1 MADRP
6 GRHLRLEAGERGVSD
21 VVGFVLVF
29 GLIIGTVGAVYTTG
43 LSGLQDARDAE
54 RLSNAEVA
62 FDVLDSNA
70 DDVLHRGAPARAT
83 EIKLS
88 DARIGPG
95 DPVTVNVSAGPNASV
110 SREITPIVYS
120 ADDTDIV
127 YVQGAVIRSQR
138 SGGVM
143 LRPSGIRTGE
153 RALFP
158 IVDTYFPVGTTVGG
172 QTRALVR
179 FRVPTPSDRAVR
191 TLTTATNDTVTVTVQ
206 TSRTDPWRR
215 HLDAYDNTTCDGDAA
230 NDTVT
235 CEFSGVETA
244 VVPVTT
250 VHVRVA

>member
-6 GRHLRLEAGERGVSD
+6 ERHLRVDARGVSD

-29 GLIIGTVGAVYTTG
+29 GLIIGTVGVVYTTG
-43 LSGLQDARDAE
+43 LSGLQDTRDAE

-62 FDVLDSNA
+62 FGVLDSNA

-110 SREITPIVYS
+110 SREITPVVYS
-120 ADDTDIV
+120 AGDTDIV

-143 LRPSGIRTGE
+143 LQPSGVRTGE

-158 IVDTYFPVGTTVGG
+158 IVDTYFPVGTTIGG

-179 FRVPTPSDRAVR
+179 FRVPTPSERSVR
-191 TLTTATNDTVTVTVQ
+191 RLPTTNDTVTVTVQ
-206 TSRTDPWRR
+206 TPRTAPWRR
-215 HLDAYDNTTCDGDAA
+215 HLDAYDDTTCGVDAA

-235 CEFSGVETA
+235 CEFSGVKTA

-250 VHVRVA
+250 VHVRIA